1 MFNDLNFWR
10 GILTVLAFLCFI
22 GIIVWAWWGG
32 RNRGFDKAAELPF
45 DENEPPHSRQAE
57 RRTEDKHHE

>member
-22 GIIVWAWWGG
+22 GIIIWVWRAG
-32 RNRGFDKAAELPF
+32 RKRGFDQAAELPF
-45 DENEPPHSRQAE
+45 DENEPQFSRQAKPD
-57 RRTEDKHHE
+57 TKDKNHE